1 MTEKGR
7 RRKETKKQI
16 ERTFKKEVDKKG
28 RRASQKTT
36 GSRRR
41 GMKMIRRN

>member
-16 ERTFKKEVDKKG
+16 ERAFEKEVDKKG
-28 RRASQKTT
+28 RRTTQEAT

-41 GMKMIRRN
+41 RMMIIRRN